1 MNPSALK
8 PLVAVTAALLA
19 ACSLVPVY
27 ERPPAPVAPAWAD
40 AGTTAGTAAAE
51 LDWADFLRDARLR
64 RLVEIALVNNRDLRI
79 AVLNV
84 EQVRAL
90 YGVQRADRLP
100 SVGLG
105 ASVNRSSAANSDLYS
120 VGLTLS
126 AFEVDLF
133 GRVKS
138 LSEAAL
144 ARYLASDE
152 GRRAAQMSL
161 IAAVANT
168 ELALRAEAVVRRS
181 RSSSGQLQLGDLRFE
196 RDRLFVG
203 EAALRLPITELR
215 LLSALAAQPN
225 RTVPYADLTMHGW
238 RMLEGPGSREM
249 LKTTIY
255 RLRGRLKEAGSSAT
269 IIATRGVGYGLMEGA
284 APVTKL

>member
-1 MNPSALK
+1 MTDDKGTVRVVDDEPQMLDIVSFALETQGFTT
-8 PLVAVTAALLA
+8 V
-19 ACSLVPVY
+19 C
-27 ERPPAPVAPAWAD
+27 ERDAERAWAAFQQRSFCLAVLD
-40 AGTTAGTAAAE
+40 VMLPGQSGIDLCRRMRSTSDIPIILLTARTE
-51 LDWADFLRDARLR
+51 PKD
-64 RLVEIALVNNRDLRI
+64 RI
-79 AVLNV
+79 AGL
-84 EQVRAL
+84 EA
-90 YGVQRADRLP
+90 GADDYVPKPFHPR
-100 SVGLG
+100 
-105 ASVNRSSAANSDLYS
+105 
-120 VGLTLS
+120 
-126 AFEVDLF
+126 
-133 GRVKS
+133 
-138 LSEAAL
+138 
-144 ARYLASDE
+144 
-152 GRRAAQMSL
+152 
-161 IAAVANT
+161 